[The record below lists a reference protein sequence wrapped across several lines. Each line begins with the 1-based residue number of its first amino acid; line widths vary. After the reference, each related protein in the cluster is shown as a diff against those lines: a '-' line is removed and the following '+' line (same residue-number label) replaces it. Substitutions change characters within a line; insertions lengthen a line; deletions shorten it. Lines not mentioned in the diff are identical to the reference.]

1 MADVTGYRR
10 GTASITLRRDELERA
25 IRQLAPAEAFTEHP
39 HPNLWT
45 WRDRYLPALTADRNA
60 RLVAVFLATEEVTSH
75 EAAEVAAFREAVK
88 INNDG
93 ASLACV
99 ALGGATATAQV
110 FQTPDSKSAR
120 RGYSRSPGFH

>member
-88 INNDG
+88 MNNDG
-93 ASLACV
+93 A
-99 ALGGATATAQV
+99 
-110 FQTPDSKSAR
+110 R
-120 RGYSRSPGFH
+120 H